1 MAVQSKK
8 EHFYKQAAE
17 KANDLKHRIKIKYN
31 IKQYNEA
38 FAKGLQQYAD
48 LPTAQQQAKIK
59 KWECLENLDHYLTL
73 FEKKFIANGGSVL
86 WAETAEEANAHILNI
101 ANKHN
106 ANSVVK
112 SKSMTTEEIELNAFL
127 AKQGITVNETDL
139 GEYIVQ
145 LANEKPYHMVTPAM
159 HKSKEDI
166 QKLFHEKLG
175 TASDLSTKQ
184 LTLVAR
190 EHLREKYAIADMG
203 ISGANFL
210 IADTGSIVLTENEG
224 NARLSTA
231 FPEVHIAIAGI
242 EKLIPSINDLPV
254 YLPLLAT
261 YGTGQKLTVYNSII
275 SGPRTAA
282 ENTGPSAMYIILL
295 DNGRTK
301 LLSKTEQREALQCI
315 RCGAC
320 LNACPVYQNIGG
332 HSYDTAY
339 GGPVGSV
346 ITPHLTSVQ
355 QMGHLSEASSIC
367 GKCTEVCPVKIDLH
381 NQLLFNRKES
391 SATTKRSLKEKLTW
405 YVWKRTML
413 NRSLMNRGKGIKN
426 MMMRMFF
433 KNSWG
438 DQKALPKIRK
448 SFNLQWKEQQ
458 KRK

>member
-1 MAVQSKK
+1 MAIQSKK
-8 EHFYKQAAE
+8 EDFYKTAAE
-17 KANDLKHRIKIKYN
+17 KAGDLKHRIKINYN
-31 IKQYNEA
+31 IKQYNQA
-38 FAKGLQQYAD
+38 FTKGLQQYTD
-48 LPTAQQQAKIK
+48 LPTAQQRAKIK
-59 KWECLENLDHYLTL
+59 KWECLENLDHYLTI
-73 FEKKFIANGGSVL
+73 FEKKFTTNGGTVL
-86 WAETAEEANAHILNI
+86 WAETTEEANAHLLNI

-127 AKQGITVNETDL
+127 EKQGITVNETDL

-145 LANEKPYHMVTPAM
+145 MAGEKPYHIVTPAM

-175 TASDLSTKQ
+175 TAPNLSTKQ

-190 EHLREKYAIADMG
+190 EHLRNKYATADIG

-224 NARLSTA
+224 NARLITA
-231 FPEVHIAIAGI
+231 FPEVHVTIAGI
-242 EKLIPSINDLPV
+242 EKLIPSLYDLPV

-275 SGPRTAA
+275 SGPRKAD
-282 ENTGPSAMYIILL
+282 EHTGPSAMYIILL

-301 LLSKTEQREALQCI
+301 LLAKTQQREALQCI

-332 HSYDTAY
+332 HSYGTTY
-339 GGPVGSV
+339 SGPVGSV
-346 ITPHLTSVQ
+346 ITPHLKNYQ
-355 QMGHLSEASSIC
+355 QMGHLSDASSIC

-381 NQLLFNRKES
+381 NLLLYNRKNVVLE
-391 SATTKRSLKEKLTW
+391 TKRSVKDKLTW
-405 YVWKRTML
+405 YIWKRAML
-413 NRSLMNRGKGIKN
+413 NRGLMNRGKNIKTI
-426 MMMRMFF
+426 MMRMFF
-433 KNSWG
+433 KKGWG
-438 DQKALPKIRK
+438 DQKILPEIQK
-448 SFNLQWKEQQ
+448 SFNLQWKERK